1 MDDLGLSPAE
11 YRVLGHLIRRM
22 NGQRKCNPGQRSMAE
37 ITRLNK
43 DTVRDVIAT
52 LESLHIISVTRGD
65 GRGHTSS
72 YTIQP
77 SSEWKKKGVYQP
89 HSKGGSKGDT
99 KGGRATDKGGS
110 SNPLKGGVTGTKEP
124 SGEEPKEEEPK
135 INNNNPEGGCCQS
148 SRREDSKPDGSA
160 KEEADSLA
168 SLDGSV
174 NLAGPKI
181 SNTGNTLASNTGNTI
196 LDTHLCICG
205 GHAVIRLRL
214 KDKLPFLGCSNLG
227 PDCTTFHP
235 ANGSKEF
242 ANILGHIWDGG
253 PATAC
258 GLVGDEIVNALRE
271 AMPPDVLAAV
281 VEKWRGQLEVTE

>member
-77 SSEWKKKGVYQP
+77 SSEWKKRGVYQP
-89 HSKGGSKGDT
+89 HSKGGSKGYT

-135 INNNNPEGGCCQS
+135 INNNNPEGCGCEISKVQ
-148 SRREDSKPDGSA
+148 DSKPDGTA
-160 KEEADSLA
+160 DEEADSPTNP
-168 SLDGSV
+168 DGSA
-174 NLAGPKI
+174 NLDVPGI
-181 SNTGNTLASNTGNTI
+181 GSTENTV
-196 LDTHLCICG
+196 LDSHKCTCG
-205 GHAVIRLRL
+205 GHAAIRQRQ
-214 KDKLPFLGCSNLG
+214 KDRMLFLGCSNLG
-227 PDCTTFHP
+227 PRCTTFHP
-235 ANGSKEF
+235 ANGSKEP
-242 ANILGHIWDGG
+242 ADILGHIWDGG

-258 GLVGDEIVNALRE
+258 SLVGDDRVTELLQ
-271 AMPPDVLAAV
+271 AMPPNILGAV
-281 VEKWRGQLEVTE
+281 VAKWPGEVEMTE